1 MIRSINAPLT
11 ACLCWLLSRQQVLS
25 KCLSLVRLRWKGWAA
40 SHQSPSPLAGLIHNW
55 SQTILYCLILEP
67 RECVTN
73 CPSCYC
79 CITNYP
85 KMQWLK
91 AAIFFFFFAHEVV
104 VRKCLAGHLWLG
116 VSDAA
121 AVKCGLGCI
130 HLRFDGTGHPSGL
143 PPTAGSPCWGLSH
156 AGNWS
161 TSMWPSMVTSR

>member
-1 MIRSINAPLT
+1 MHSWQA
-11 ACLCWLLSRQQVLS
+11 AFADSSAGSRFSANVYHWWGCTWGGQ
-25 KCLSLVRLRWKGWAA
+25 WKGWAA
-40 SHQSPSPLAGLIHNW
+40 SHQSPSPLAGLIYNW

-85 KMQWLK
+85 KIQWLK
-91 AAIFFFFFAHEVV
+91 AMIFFFLTHEVV

-121 AVKCGLGCI
+121 ADRCGLGCI
-130 HLRFDGTGHPSGL
+130 HLRAWWGWTSKQAPSHSWL
-143 PPTAGSPCWGLSH
+143 PMPGSRLGAQPCWQLEH
-156 AGNWS
+156 LHVA
-161 TSMWPSMVTSR
+161 

>member
-67 RECVTN
+67 HECVTN

-91 AAIFFFFFAHEVV
+91 AGIFFFFFFCSWGCGQEVLGWAS
-104 VRKCLAGHLWLG
+104 LARGLWCSCSQ
-116 VSDAA
+116 VWA
-121 AVKCGLGCI
+121 GLHSSEGLMGAGRSSPKMF
-130 HLRFDGTGHPSGL
+130 HQQLVLTSGRL
-143 PPTAGSPCWGLSH
+143 
-156 AGNWS
+156 
-161 TSMWPSMVTSR
+161 